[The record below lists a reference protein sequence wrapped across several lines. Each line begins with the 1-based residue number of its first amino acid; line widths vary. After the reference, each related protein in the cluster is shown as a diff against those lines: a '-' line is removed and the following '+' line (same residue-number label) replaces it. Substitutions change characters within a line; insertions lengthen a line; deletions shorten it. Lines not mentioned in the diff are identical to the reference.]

1 MWRWNNSNRMDSHSD
16 SDSQSITVHN
26 GPTRFHCATVKLRV
40 LLLCLWCDAVCLSSA
55 FNFNEQSRYSSQE
68 KWNERFRERVS
79 SVELYG
85 SALEKRWWRRFD
97 ELVRYK
103 AEVGNCLVPRRYSP
117 NQSLSNWV
125 SSQRRLYK
133 NKKLQVNVKSS
144 LDDERIEWLNDLGFV
159 FDVHEYSWNCGYE
172 ELAKYHEQYGHC
184 LVPERCNENQRLG
197 DWVRNQRK
205 AFHEYKL
212 EGNRA
217 NKTRRNICTAKMTP
231 ERIEKLES
239 LGFIWD
245 VKEALWFSKL
255 EKLKE
260 FKKVYG
266 HCSVPY
272 TYEAD
277 QQLAFWVCNQRA
289 LYKNFLLGT
298 SSTMNVD
305 HVKILNS
312 LDFVWD
318 AQEDR
323 WLERFEQLREYKEKF
338 GHTVVPQRYKENP
351 QLGRWVTD
359 QRVMYRAF
367 MEESMETRSVVV
379 QRRIDMLNWMGFCW
393 NAMSQRS
400 RRNRN

>member
-1 MWRWNNSNRMDSHSD
+1 
-16 SDSQSITVHN
+16 
-26 GPTRFHCATVKLRV
+26 
-40 LLLCLWCDAVCLSSA
+40 
-55 FNFNEQSRYSSQE
+55 
-68 KWNERFRERVS
+68 
-79 SVELYG
+79 
-85 SALEKRWWRRFD
+85 
-97 ELVRYK
+97 
-103 AEVGNCLVPRRYSP
+103 
-117 NQSLSNWV
+117 
-125 SSQRRLYK
+125 
-133 NKKLQVNVKSS
+133 VNAKTS
-144 LDDERIEWLNDLGFV
+144 LDDERIEWLNDLDFV

-172 ELAKYHEQYGHC
+172 ELAKYREQYGHC
-184 LVPERCNENQRLG
+184 LVPDRCNENQRLG

-205 AFHEYKL
+205 AFQEYKL

-217 NKTRRNICTAKMTP
+217 NKKNRSICTAKMTP
-231 ERIEKLES
+231 ERIKKLEL
-239 LGFIWD
+239 LGFVWD

-289 LYKNFLLGT
+289 LYKFFLMGT
-298 SSTMNVD
+298 SSSMKVD
-305 HVKILNS
+305 QVKILNS

-367 MEESMETRSVVV
+367 MEESKETRSVVV

-393 NAMSQRS
+393 NAMSQRATRS
-400 RRNRN
+400 RN